1 MKARREFLMASYD
14 FWLDYYGNPGRQ
26 RRELRRELRANL
38 DESTAERGWEAA
50 RDGLGSVRLL
60 ARESAD
66 SVRDPH
72 RPSWNTGAVLAGL
85 AFAFVVLLHAWSMFA
100 FVDGA
105 AAVGLPPGREVTGS
119 VTLLPGSR
127 FSAADS
133 VDGFQLGF
141 GMFISPWL
149 LLGLPLLAWLLG
161 SRVWR
166 LLRR

>member
-14 FWLDYYGNPGRQ
+14 FWLDYYGTPGRQ

-50 RDGLGSVRLL
+50 RDGLGPVRLL

-105 AAVGLPPGREVTGS
+105 AAVIEGDLSCGDGA
-119 VTLLPGSR
+119 R
-127 FSAADS
+127 FRASL
-133 VDGFQLGF
+133 VV
-141 GMFISPWL
+141 PRC
-149 LLGLPLLAWLLG
+149 LG
-161 SRVWR
+161 SDARSS
-166 LLRR
+166 